1 MNATILPEK
10 KKHFPV
16 LLDEIISIISPQYG
30 GTFLDCTFGQGGYS
44 KKILEFK
51 NTKVIGVDRDK
62 DTLKAAKEIEKEY
75 PNRFKFYN
83 KKFSEIN
90 HIKFNN
96 KLKCII
102 FDLGYSLNQIRDSS
116 KGLSFNSIGKLNM
129 SMGLNSFTAHDAI
142 HNLDLIDLTKIFKFF
157 GEDKEAQIIA
167 KKIINLRKKKTI
179 NNEDLITIIENSKKK
194 TYKKNKA
201 TKIFQSLRIFV
212 NREISELINGLV
224 AATKLLEPGGMIVVV
239 SFHSIEDKIVKFF
252 FNDLSSDKNLSRYL
266 PKDETSKK
274 IFEIYKKKPIIPS
287 RREIEMNP
295 ASRSAK
301 LRFASKIRDIDEYEK
316 KFNDKFKFLL
326 DIEKIS
332 EKL

>member
-1 MNATILPEK
+1 MNATILSEN

-16 LLDEIISIISPQYG
+16 LLKEIISIISPQYG

-62 DTLKAAKEIEKEY
+62 DSIKYAKQIEKKY

-83 KKFSEIN
+83 TRFSKIN
-90 HIKFNN
+90 HIKLND

-129 SMGLNSFTAHDAI
+129 SMGLNSFSAHEVI
-142 HNLDLIDLTKIFKFF
+142 HNLDLIDLIKIFKFF
-157 GEDKEAQIIA
+157 GEDKEAKIIA

-179 NNEDLITIIENSKKK
+179 NNEDLIAIIESSKKK

-201 TKIFQSLRIFV
+201 TKIFQSLRMFV

-252 FNDLSSDKNLSRYL
+252 FNDLSSEKNLSRYL
-266 PKDETSKK
+266 PRDETRKK

-287 RREIEMNP
+287 KREIEINP

-301 LRFASKIRDIDEYEK
+301 LRFASKLRNIDDYEK

-326 DIEKIS
+326 EIEKIS

>member
-1 MNATILPEK
+1 MNATILSEN

-16 LLDEIISIISPQYG
+16 LLKEIISIISPQYG

-51 NTKVIGVDRDK
+51 NTKVIGVDRDVDAIK
-62 DTLKAAKEIEKEY
+62 SAQEIEKKY

-90 HIKFNN
+90 HIKFKG

-129 SMGLNSFTAHDAI
+129 SMGLNSFSAHEVI
-142 HNLDLIDLTKIFKFF
+142 HNLDLIDLIRIFKFF
-157 GEDKEAQIIA
+157 GEDKEAKIIA

-201 TKIFQSLRIFV
+201 TKIFQSLRMFV
-212 NREISELINGLV
+212 NTEISELINGLI
-224 AATKLLEPGGMIVVV
+224 AATKLLEPGGIIVVV
-239 SFHSIEDKIVKFF
+239 SFHSIEDRIVKFF

-266 PKDETSKK
+266 PKEGVSKK
-274 IFEIYKKKPIIPS
+274 IFEVYKKKPIRPS
-287 RREIEMNP
+287 EKEIEINP

-301 LRFASKIRDIDEYEK
+301 LRFASKLRNIDGYEK

-326 DIEKIS
+326 DIESIS

>member
-1 MNATILPEK
+1 MNATILSEN

-16 LLDEIISIISPQYG
+16 LLNEIISIISPQYG

-62 DTLKAAKEIEKEY
+62 DSIKYAKQIEKKY

-83 KKFSEIN
+83 TRFSEIN
-90 HIKFNN
+90 HIKLND

-116 KGLSFNSIGKLNM
+116 KGLSFNSTGKLNM
-129 SMGLNSFTAHDAI
+129 SMGLNSFSAHEVI
-142 HNLDLIDLTKIFKFF
+142 HNLDLIDLIKIFKFF
-157 GEDKEAQIIA
+157 GEDKEAKIIA

-179 NNEDLITIIENSKKK
+179 NNEDLIAIIESSKKK

-201 TKIFQSLRIFV
+201 TKIFQSLRMFV

-266 PKDETSKK
+266 PRDETSKK

-287 RREIEMNP
+287 KKEIEINP

-301 LRFASKIRDIDEYEK
+301 LRFASKLRNIDNYEK

-326 DIEKIS
+326 EIEKIS